1 MELFDDTVYFL
12 SFNNEQVAYKTFKL
26 LTSLL
31 ARSFYSSLI
40 FWDEK
45 RSAVLTIIHRPKMR
59 GFNEYTPRTKT
70 VIPSLPYGMLCVGVA
85 RRRHRNQQLS
95 SK

>member
-12 SFNNEQVAYKTFKL
+12 SFNNEQFAYKTFKL
-26 LTSLL
+26 LTKLPIW
-31 ARSFYSSLI
+31 Y
-40 FWDEK
+40 
-45 RSAVLTIIHRPKMR
+45 SAVLTIIHRPKMKV
-59 GFNEYTPRTKT
+59 FNEYTPRTKT

-85 RRRHRNQQLS
+85 RRRHCNQQLS